1 MQKGQSMK
9 KSNTI
14 PGIVS
19 TAFGLFVLVLIL
31 TGKNMALLGTKETGY
46 TPGQGFFPLICATL
60 LVVFGAV
67 LTIRGLISSKK
78 AEVDETG
85 VTPETKEN
93 IRNLLLVGG
102 GLIVVLAA
110 WKISNQF
117 LACVFCYS
125 VFLNRVFK
133 RSWLFTAIFSLCIVG
148 LIYFMFVRGFS
159 TTFKV

>member
-1 MQKGQSMK
+1 MK

-19 TAFGLFVLVLIL
+19 TAFGLFVLVLIF
-31 TGKNMALLGTKETGY
+31 TSKNMALLGTKETGY

-60 LVVFGAV
+60 LVIFGLV
-67 LTIRGLISSKK
+67 LTLRSLIGKTK
-78 AEVDETG
+78 AEDDETG
-85 VTPETKEN
+85 TTSERKEN
-93 IRNLLLVGG
+93 IKNLLLVGG

-110 WKISNQF
+110 WKITNQF
-117 LACVFCYS
+117 LACIFCYS

-133 RSWLFTAIFSLCIVG
+133 RSWLFTAIFSLCIAG

>member
-1 MQKGQSMK
+1 MK

-19 TAFGLFVLVLIL
+19 AAFGLFVLVLIL

-46 TPGQGFFPLICATL
+46 TPGQGFFPLICASF
-60 LVVFGAV
+60 LVIFGVV
-67 LTIRGLISSKK
+67 LTIRGLLDGSK
-78 AEVDETG
+78 AEGNEENS
-85 VTPETKEN
+85 TPEIKEN
-93 IRNLLLVGG
+93 IKNLLFVGG
-102 GLIVVLAA
+102 GLVVALAA
-110 WKISNQF
+110 WKITNQF
-117 LACVFCYS
+117 LACIFCYS

-133 RSWLFTAIFSLCIVG
+133 RSWLFTAIFSLCMVG